1 MSKPKKRDSQPLYVP
16 KGKTRD
22 TSNSEAVCEDDLADG
37 FSDLSL
43 KSVKPK
49 KGSKKTS
56 TVNGQV
62 MPKTEI
68 PDSWENILEND
79 IGNVLIA

>member
-16 KGKTRD
+16 KGKARD
-22 TSNSEAVCEDDLADG
+22 TSNPEAVSSDDLADG
-37 FSDLSL
+37 ISDLSL

-49 KGSKKTS
+49 KSAKKTS
-56 TVNGQV
+56 TVNGKV
-62 MPKTEI
+62 EPKTVV

-79 IGNVLIA
+79 IGNV